1 MKNSTIVYSELFSPW
16 FVPLTFFLP
25 WFWNYG
31 VVIDQESI
39 TFGYGISGAVKGG
52 LCSHT
57 TNLKDVD
64 RSTVTTGYASGKDN
78 LFQFGGWGIKYE
90 FNSRTWAYNASFR
103 GPYVRF
109 AERRGDKL
117 TWYHIVTESPDLV
130 ASFLNGV
137 KGD

>member
-1 MKNSTIVYSELFSPW
+1 M
-16 FVPLTFFLP
+16 
-25 WFWNYG
+25 
-31 VVIDQESI
+31 VIDQESI

-90 FNSRTWAYNASFR
+90 FKSRTWAYNASFR